1 MESENVHMCNFLFE
15 DKSGFGKMW
24 CVYFYFVIQHF
35 LSSYSQENEIWE
47 PLVKEEWPEIE
58 WNAYL
63 LLTQAAVIEY
73 SK

>member
-1 MESENVHMCNFLFE
+1 MCTFLFE
-15 DKSGFGKMW
+15 NFSAFGKMC

-35 LSSYSQENEIWE
+35 LSSDSQENEIWE